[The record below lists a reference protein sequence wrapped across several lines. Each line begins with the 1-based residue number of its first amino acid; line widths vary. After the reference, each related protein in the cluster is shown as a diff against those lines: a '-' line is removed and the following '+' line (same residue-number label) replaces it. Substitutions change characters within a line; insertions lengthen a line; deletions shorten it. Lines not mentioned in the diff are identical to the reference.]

1 MLSRGNSNRS
11 NRAYQSKNIDNDL
24 QDKRNNSRIAILLR
38 VLGPVER
45 AKALLVRVI
54 LNLHCDL

>member
-11 NRAYQSKNIDNDL
+11 KRAYQSKNIDNDL